1 MRKIEFAILVIIVVF
16 FAQLLFFYRDMYIPP
31 HVNEPDFLNI
41 SVNISKP
48 IEINDSFIRSNGTVL
63 IDLSHGNN
71 FNARDMNLLFSRIIA
86 RGYTIEYLGNGSD
99 MNTNLSDSNSFV
111 VISPASSFSSDEV
124 KSVKDFVNRGGRVLM
139 LSEPINDGEIN
150 SLASEFGI
158 LFWNDYLYN
167 LKENDGNFKY
177 IYLTEFQVNN
187 ITRGLHRI
195 AFYTSGSVFGNGII
209 FTDNNTYSSSS
220 GEKRRYSVAVMTND
234 SQVLAIG
241 DVAFLTEPYN
251 VLDNNRLIY
260 NLADF
265 LSQSKPEEVNMT
277 AINATNVSRAG

>member
-1 MRKIEFAILVIIVVF
+1 
-16 FAQLLFFYRDMYIPP
+16 
-31 HVNEPDFLNI
+31 
-41 SVNISKP
+41 
-48 IEINDSFIRSNGTVL
+48 
-63 IDLSHGNN
+63 
-71 FNARDMNLLFSRIIA
+71 
-86 RGYTIEYLGNGSD
+86 
-99 MNTNLSDSNSFV
+99 
-111 VISPASSFSSDEV
+111 
-124 KSVKDFVNRGGRVLM
+124 M